1 MLLKLIPAHS
11 EPTIHF
17 SFSFADLPSN
27 LSAPASWTAQLTH
40 LMLEDLE
47 VPTTM
52 HSLDRSVGISCL
64 LEEVAFDI
72 ESGQIRCRFVDGAVE
87 EWGFL
92 SFGGKAGEVDGLGER
107 EGRKLFAA
115 LDGIIRNVKESTLE
129 DERIIRER
137 EEKEREKQKTVGLE
151 RSRSLTSKTSSSKGP
166 RHKKQRS
173 LFMQLVSSIGSMVN
187 LASPSASSHPSLPT
201 HRSSPFSPSYPAQP
215 SPPPHVPGTSPRARA
230 LRRAARSAL
239 VDTYRRFVLSELLR
253 RVQYFKYDQTTGKVG
268 GDRGG
273 GFCVWILH
281 SMRRRT
287 GERLDQLLD
296 EARAIADQKERE
308 MGPSPALNTTSVAF
322 CNPTAIDAAEAGM
335 IAKEEPATTAVPLSF
350 SDDEDEVAETETD
363 GSSVHTP
370 SSSSH
375 FSVSRPPTAPS
386 TSSHSRSSTSTSESL
401 TTTLCDAGSQM
412 KDHDRLN
419 PPMWTTLLSSHLTGP
434 SLHEYNQ
441 LLDLHERLW
450 QLTVF
455 AISQARVSCEETR
468 SRLEVL
474 AVRSKRRAWSVGALK
489 HNSSKSSAGA
499 YGLAMPFR
507 SSPLARYSWTADD
520 LEKERQRSKSGLS
533 RTSARSALSAS
544 SPSPSSEIF
553 PVYRPGVPP
562 VRIGG
567 VPSPSSDSPA
577 ANGQEEGSS
586 SATGASTSEE
596 TDDNGAEEDDDPRP
610 LIERE
615 FELYEEFRGP
625 SPIDTRG
632 GARRRRRNH
641 RRRGAEAPGDGLDT
655 NSGLLFPVS
664 EEAEAEGE
672 GSEDSSS
679 SSNRSSTRGRKTQR
693 TQRTF
698 MGCDEIPLEGEGDT
712 DEDDSEQRTLVGD
725 DDDGLE
731 DPRELDLELGFG
743 FDFHGGSNF
752 HDIDGD
758 IGLFDGDDDDAA
770 AGFEFEME
778 VERPKLRPRVRT
790 SSIFMKKQARR
801 KGSGFGLTEESI
813 LCQPVSFASAPP
825 RTQPISI
832 LKPPA
837 ELSASA
843 PHPHPPTSRPLAI
856 SRASTPAIYQEPE
869 LGLDLEVDVKL
880 CVGVSDSNYELSG
893 YTSHFGVN
901 VSNQKQPAVLS
912 TSPPNVHL
920 LKKSP
925 GRPLPLPLPTEV
937 GPQDADQEE
946 FTLAMDLPRS
956 VGKRKS
962 GPLATRQKLGAMF
975 SEIPAP
981 LVC

>member
-27 LSAPASWTAQLTH
+27 LSAPVSWTAQLTH

-72 ESGQIRCRFVDGAVE
+72 ESGQIRCRFVDGVVE
-87 EWGFL
+87 EWGFF
-92 SFGGKAGEVDGLGER
+92 SFGGKAGEADGHGER

-115 LDGIIRNVKESTLE
+115 LEGIVRNVKESTLE

-137 EEKEREKQKTVGLE
+137 EENEREKQKAVGLQ
-151 RSRSLTSKTSSSKGP
+151 RSRSLTGKTSNGKGP

-187 LASPSASSHPSLPT
+187 LASPSAASHPSLPS
-201 HRSSPFSPSYPAQP
+201 HRSSAISPPSYPAQT

-253 RVQYFKYDQTTGKVG
+253 RVQFFKYDQATGKVG

-281 SMRRRT
+281 SMRRRA

-308 MGPSPALNTTSVAF
+308 MGSSTMTSVIDVAF
-322 CNPTAIDAAEAGM
+322 YNPAAATDADA
-335 IAKEEPATTAVPLSF
+335 IAKEESATTAVPLSF
-350 SDDEDEVAETETD
+350 SDRARSDVAEPETL
-363 GSSVHTP
+363 
-370 SSSSH
+370 
-375 FSVSRPPTAPS
+375 S
-386 TSSHSRSSTSTSESL
+386 TSSHSRSSTYTSESL

-412 KDHDRLN
+412 KDHDRPN
-419 PPMWTTLLSSHLTGP
+419 PPMRTTLSSHLTGA

-450 QLTVF
+450 QLAVF

-489 HNSSKSSAGA
+489 HNSSKLSAGA
-499 YGLAMPFR
+499 YGLAVPFR
-507 SSPLARYSWTADD
+507 SSPLSRYSWTAED

-533 RTSARSALSAS
+533 RTSVRSALSAS
-544 SPSPSSEIF
+544 SPSEVF

-577 ANGQEEGSS
+577 ANNQEEGSS
-586 SATGASTSEE
+586 NVMGASTSEE
-596 TDDNGAEEDDDPRP
+596 AGDNRKDEEEDDDPRP

-641 RRRGAEAPGDGLDT
+641 RRRGADAPGDNLDA

-672 GSEDSSS
+672 TSEDSSS
-679 SSNRSSTRGRKTQR
+679 SSNRSAIRGRKTQR

-698 MGCDEIPLEGEGDT
+698 MGCDEIPLEGEGDA

-743 FDFHGGSNF
+743 FDF
-752 HDIDGD
+752 DGD
-758 IGLFDGDDDDAA
+758 SDFHGLDGD
-770 AGFEFEME
+770 
-778 VERPKLRPRVRT
+778 
-790 SSIFMKKQARR
+790 
-801 KGSGFGLTEESI
+801 
-813 LCQPVSFASAPP
+813 
-825 RTQPISI
+825 
-832 LKPPA
+832 
-837 ELSASA
+837 
-843 PHPHPPTSRPLAI
+843 
-856 SRASTPAIYQEPE
+856 
-869 LGLDLEVDVKL
+869 VD
-880 CVGVSDSNYELSG
+880 G
-893 YTSHFGVN
+893 
-901 VSNQKQPAVLS
+901 
-912 TSPPNVHL
+912 
-920 LKKSP
+920 
-925 GRPLPLPLPTEV
+925 GRET
-937 GPQDADQEE
+937 
-946 FTLAMDLPRS
+946 
-956 VGKRKS
+956 
-962 GPLATRQKLGAMF
+962 
-975 SEIPAP
+975 
-981 LVC
+981 